1 METNKKSKNNS
12 TQVKAQKNN
21 VSSSVKVKHR
31 RILRDNI
38 HGITKPALQRLCH
51 RAGIKRISDDI
62 YTSLRDNIKVYM
74 EDILRKVVVFTERE
88 QRRTVKVKDLEAALN
103 MMGIYLAAGL
113 NNNTSKSKTFQ
124 SCNSVGK
131 SGPTKKVTKL
141 SDEEKEKESNQSVIS
156 IKKPHRF
163 RPGTKAIRSIRYQ
176 QKNSECLAIPKVNF
190 ERLVR
195 EICQEYK
202 EDLRFSE
209 GVFELLQL
217 VVEEYIVVLCKKA
230 YSCAIHAERTT
241 IKAKD
246 IELVQEIRQ

>member
-1 METNKKSKNNS
+1 MSTNKKSKNIS
-12 TQVKAQKNN
+12 TQVKVQ
-21 VSSSVKVKHR
+21 KHR
-31 RILRDNI
+31 KILRDNI

-51 RAGIKRISDDI
+51 RAGIKRISGDI
-62 YTSLRDNIKVYM
+62 YIPLRTNIKLYM
-74 EDILRKVVVFTERE
+74 EKILQKVVVFTERE

-131 SGPTKKVTKL
+131 SGPTKKTMPKGDT
-141 SDEEKEKESNQSVIS
+141 SGG

-176 QKNSECLAIPKVNF
+176 QKFSECLAIPKVNF

-195 EICQEYK
+195 EICQDYK

-217 VVEEYIVVLCKKA
+217 VVEEYIVGLCKDA

-241 IKAKD
+241 IKARD
-246 IELVQEIRQ
+246 INLVLEIKR

>member
-1 METNKKSKNNS
+1 MPTNKKSKNIS
-12 TQVKAQKNN
+12 TQGKTQGTQGMK
-21 VSSSVKVKHR
+21 KHR
-31 RILRDNI
+31 KILRDNI
-38 HGITKPALQRLCH
+38 QGITKPALQRLCH
-51 RAGIKRISDDI
+51 RAGIKRISGDI
-62 YTSLRDNIKVYM
+62 YVPLRDNIKIYM
-74 EDILRKVVVFTERE
+74 EKILQKVVVFTERE
-88 QRRTVKVKDLEAALN
+88 NRRTVKVKDLEAALN

-131 SGPTKKVTKL
+131 SGPTKKTVPKQ
-141 SDEEKEKESNQSVIS
+141 SEEINKVGNPIV
-156 IKKPHRF
+156 KKPHRF

-176 QKNSECLAIPKVNF
+176 QKFSECLAIPKVNF
-190 ERLVR
+190 ERLTR

-217 VVEEYIVVLCKKA
+217 VVEEYIIGLCKDA

-241 IKAKD
+241 IKARD
-246 IELVQEIRQ
+246 INLVLQIKR

>member
-1 METNKKSKNNS
+1 MATNNKSKNIS
-12 TQVKAQKNN
+12 TQVN
-21 VSSSVKVKHR
+21 VQKHR
-31 RILRDNI
+31 KILRDNI
-38 HGITKPALQRLCH
+38 QGITKPALQRLCH

-62 YTSLRDNIKVYM
+62 YEELRVDIKGYM
-74 EDILRKVVVFTERE
+74 EEILRRVVVFTERE

-131 SGPTKKVTKL
+131 SGPTKKTVAKEEL
-141 SDEEKEKESNQSVIS
+141 SSG

-163 RPGTKAIRSIRYQ
+163 RPGTKAIRSIKYQ
-176 QKNSECLAIPKVNF
+176 QKFSECLAIPKVNF

-217 VVEEYIVVLCKKA
+217 VVEEYIVGLCKHA
-230 YSCAIHAERTT
+230 YTCAIHAERTT

-246 IELVQEIRQ
+246 IKLVLQIKG

>member
-1 METNKKSKNNS
+1 MATNKKSKNTPS
-12 TQVKAQKNN
+12 QGKVQKR
-21 VSSSVKVKHR
+21 R

-38 HGITKPALQRLCH
+38 QGITKPALQRLCH
-51 RAGIKRISDDI
+51 RAGIKRISDDMYEI
-62 YTSLRDNIKVYM
+62 LRDSIKTYM
-74 EDILRKVVVFTERE
+74 ERILHKTVIFTERE

-103 MMGIYLAAGL
+103 MTGIYLAAGL
-113 NNNTSKSKTFQ
+113 NSNTSKSKTFQ

-131 SGPTKKVTKL
+131 SGPTKKTVKKN
-141 SDEEKEKESNQSVIS
+141 EEGGV
-156 IKKPHRF
+156 KKPHRF

-176 QKNSECLAIPKVNF
+176 QKFSECLAIPKVNF

-202 EDLRFSE
+202 DELRFSE

-217 VVEEYIVVLCKKA
+217 VVEEYIVVLCKDA

-246 IELVQEIRQ
+246 INLVRKLRR

>member
-1 METNKKSKNNS
+1 MATNKKSKNIS
-12 TQVKAQKNN
+12 TQA
-21 VSSSVKVKHR
+21 KVQRHR
-31 RILRDNI
+31 KILSDNI
-38 HGITKPALQRLCH
+38 QGITKPALQRLCH
-51 RAGIKRISDDI
+51 RAGIKRISDNI
-62 YTSLRDNIKVYM
+62 YEVLRDNIKTYM
-74 EDILRKVVVFTERE
+74 EKILQKVVVFTERE

-131 SGPTKKVTKL
+131 SGPTKRTVVK
-141 SDEEKEKESNQSVIS
+141 SADESNVGKKGDSV
-156 IKKPHRF
+156 KKPHRF

-176 QKNSECLAIPKVNF
+176 QKFSECLAIPKVNF

-195 EICQEYK
+195 EICQDYK

-217 VVEEYIVVLCKKA
+217 VVEEYIVVLCKDA
-230 YSCAIHAERTT
+230 YRCAIHAERTT

-246 IELVQEIRQ
+246 INLVREIRR

>member
-1 METNKKSKNNS
+1 MATNKKSENIPA
-12 TQVKAQKNN
+12 QVK
-21 VSSSVKVKHR
+21 VRKHR
-31 RILRDNI
+31 KVLRDTI
-38 HGITKPALQRLCH
+38 SGITKPALQRLCH
-51 RAGIKRISDDI
+51 RAGIKRISNDI
-62 YTSLRDNIKVYM
+62 YESLRGNIKMYM
-74 EDILRKVVVFTERE
+74 EDILRKVVVFTERG

-131 SGPTKKVTKL
+131 SGPAKKAAKL
-141 SDEEKEKESNQSVIS
+141 SDEKEKEKESERGAGG
-156 IKKPHRF
+156 IKKPHRLHRF

-246 IELVQEIRQ
+246 IDLVQELRQ

>member
-1 METNKKSKNNS
+1 MSTNKKSKNNS
-12 TQVKAQKNN
+12 SQVKAQKHRKILSNN
-21 VSSSVKVKHR
+21 
-31 RILRDNI
+31 IQC
-38 HGITKPALQRLCH
+38 ITKPALQRLCH

-62 YTSLRDNIKVYM
+62 YEVLRLNIKAYM
-74 EDILRKVVVFTERE
+74 EEILKKVVVFTERE

-113 NNNTSKSKTFQ
+113 NNNTNKSKTFQ

-131 SGPTKKVTKL
+131 SGPTKKTAAK
-141 SDEEKEKESNQSVIS
+141 SEEEGEGDEV
-156 IKKPHRF
+156 KKPHRF

-176 QKNSECLAIPKVNF
+176 QKFSECLAIPKINF

-195 EICQEYK
+195 EICQAYK

-230 YSCAIHAERTT
+230 YNCAIHAERTT

-246 IELVQEIRQ
+246 ILLVLDIRK

>member
-1 METNKKSKNNS
+1 MSTNKKLKNNS
-12 TQVKAQKNN
+12 SQVKEQKHH
-21 VSSSVKVKHR
+21 K
-31 RILRDNI
+31 ILRNNI
-38 HGITKPALQRLCH
+38 QCITKPALQRLCH

-62 YTSLRDNIKVYM
+62 YEALRLNIKAYM
-74 EDILRKVVVFTERE
+74 EEILKKVVVFTERE

-103 MMGIYLAAGL
+103 MIGIYLAAGL
-113 NNNTSKSKTFQ
+113 NNNTNKSKTFQ

-131 SGPTKKVTKL
+131 SGPTKKTVAK
-141 SDEEKEKESNQSVIS
+141 SEQEGDGV
-156 IKKPHRF
+156 KKPHRF

-176 QKNSECLAIPKVNF
+176 QKFSECLSIPKINF

-195 EICQEYK
+195 EICQDYK

-230 YSCAIHAERTT
+230 YNCAIHAERTT

-246 IELVQEIRQ
+246 ILLVLDIKK